1 MAAFEWFLGP
11 LRKYTD
17 FTGRAGRKEYWLFI
31 VWHLAFIIVLGAL
44 SNALYLL
51 YALGTLVPS
60 IAVGIRRL
68 HDTNRSGW
76 WLLVT
81 FVPFVGFI
89 VMIVFLASAGTTG
102 GNDYGFEPGADPG
115 HEDIVDPAPGS

>member
-115 HEDIVDPAPGS
+115 HEDIVDPGPLS

>member
-1 MAAFEWFLGP
+1 MSAFEWYLGP
-11 LRKYTD
+11 LRKFRD
-17 FTGRAGRKEYWLFI
+17 FTGRASRRECWLFI
-31 VWHLAFIIVLGAL
+31 IWHLAFIIVLSWLSGAL
-44 SNALYLL
+44 YML

-102 GNDYGFEPGADPG
+102 ENDYGSEPGADPG
-115 HEDIVDPAPGS
+115 HEEIIDPGPFS

>member
-44 SNALYLL
+44 SNALYML

-81 FVPFVGFI
+81 FVPFVGLI

-102 GNDYGFEPGADPG
+102 GNDYGVEPGADPG

>member
-17 FTGRAGRKEYWLFI
+17 FAGRAGRKEYWLFI

-44 SNALYLL
+44 SSALYLL

-102 GNDYGFEPGADPG
+102 ENDYGFEPGADPG
-115 HEDIVDPAPGS
+115 HEDIVDPGPLS